1 MKYKGKD
8 VIEAGIK
15 GFNKKTFSWNLIDV
29 CNQKCSYC
37 YEGYGHNAT
46 RPKSTFFK
54 DIKQQNNY
62 LDTLTILRLKTIGTF
77 DVDIIGGEPT
87 LHPHLL
93 NILQELTENK
103 NCDDIS
109 LITNLS
115 KPIKYFKTINDL
127 KSDKLIICPSLHFE
141 YYSDE
146 LIQKCVDINEFE
158 NITIIPIIMV
168 HDDIKHYNNI
178 IKTLKIFKEKGIKY
192 TISFLSS
199 VPYYDINYNTD
210 YVKKI
215 EKFASND
222 VLKFNFKISGKKD
235 DTELTRYDIHQHKL
249 VHFRGWRCK
258 PQRYIIEPNGSII
271 NACTGKKMPFFGQ
284 CETVICDLNRCSCS
298 VQWFYEKK
306 KII

>member
-1 MKYKGKD
+1 MKYNGED

-37 YEGYGHNAT
+37 YEGYGHDAT

-87 LHPHLL
+87 LHPHLF

-103 NCDDIS
+103 NCNEIS

-115 KPIKYFKTINDL
+115 KPLEYFKKVNDL
-127 KSDKLIICPSLHFE
+127 KSSKLTLCPSLHFE
-141 YYSDE
+141 YYSDK
-146 LIQKCVDINEFE
+146 LIQKCIDINKFK

-168 HDDIKHYNNI
+168 HDNIEYHNNI
-178 IKTLKIFKEKGIKY
+178 IKTLQIFKENDIKY

-199 VPYYDINYNTD
+199 VPYYDVNYNAEV
-210 YVKKI
+210 VKEI
-215 EKFASND
+215 EKFAHHD
-222 VLKFNFKISGKKD
+222 VLKFNFKTDGKGD
-235 DTELTRYDIHQHKL
+235 VELNRYDIHLDKL
-249 VHFRGWRCK
+249 LYFKGWRCK
-258 PQRYIIEPNGSII
+258 PQRYIIKPTGGIV

-284 CETVICDLNRCSCS
+284 PETVNCNLNSCNCS